1 MVLSLA
7 TQKRDPDTTVIEIA
21 GRITLGRESGQIEVA
36 VLKALADGARK
47 IVLGLGQVSWIDS
60 TGIGIVAYCFGK
72 ASQAGVRLCVAAA
85 NGRVLE
91 VFKLTRMDQVID
103 FYPDIDSACAASTKA
118 ASAT

>member
-1 MVLSLA
+1 MVFTLA
-7 TQKRDPDTTVIEIA
+7 TQKREPGITVIEIA

-36 VLKALADGARK
+36 VLKALHEGARR
-47 IVLGLGQVSWIDS
+47 IVIDFGQVSWIDS

-72 ASQAGVRLCVAAA
+72 ASQAGANLSVAAA

-91 VFKLTRMDQVID
+91 VFKITRIDQVID
-103 FYPDIDSACAASTKA
+103 FFPDIASACEAAVKA

>member
-7 TQKRDPDTTVIEIA
+7 TQKRDPDTAVIEIS

-36 VLKALADGARK
+36 VLKALQEGARK
-47 IVLGLGQVSWIDS
+47 IVIDLGQVAWIDS

-91 VFKLTRMDQVID
+91 VLQLTRIDQVID
-103 FYPDIDSACAASTKA
+103 FYSDIASACAASAKA
-118 ASAT
+118 ATAT

>member
-1 MVLSLA
+1 
-7 TQKRDPDTTVIEIA
+7 VIEIA
-21 GRITLGRESGQIEVA
+21 GRITLGRESGQIELA
-36 VLKALADGARK
+36 VVKALAEGARK
-47 IVLGLGQVSWIDS
+47 IVIDLGQVAWIDS

-91 VFKLTRMDQVID
+91 VFKLTRIDQVID
-103 FYPDIDSACAASTKA
+103 FYPDLASACAASAKA

>member
-7 TQKRDPDTTVIEIA
+7 TYKRDPDTTVIEVS
-21 GRITLGRESGQIEVA
+21 GRITLARENAQLEA
-36 VLKALADGARK
+36 ATAKALNEGARK
-47 IVLGLGQVSWIDS
+47 IVIDLGQVSWIDS

-72 ASQAGVRLCVAAA
+72 AAKAGVKLCVAAA

-91 VFKLTRMDQVID
+91 VFTITRIHEVID
-103 FYPDIDSACAASTKA
+103 FFPDIASACAPSARA

>member
-36 VLKALADGARK
+36 VLKALHEGARK
-47 IVLGLGQVSWIDS
+47 IVIDLGQVSWIDS

-72 ASQAGVRLCVAAA
+72 ASQAGAELCVTGAK
-85 NGRVLE
+85 GRVLE
-91 VFKLTRMDQVID
+91 VFRITRIDQVID
-103 FYPDIDSACAASTKA
+103 FYPDIASACAPSAKA
-118 ASAT
+118 ATAK

>member
-36 VLKALADGARK
+36 VVKALEEGARK
-47 IVLGLGQVSWIDS
+47 IVVDLGQVSWIDS

-72 ASQAGVRLCVAAA
+72 AARAGVRLCVAAA

-91 VFKLTRMDQVID
+91 VFKITRIDQVID
-103 FYPDIDSACAASTKA
+103 FYPDIASACAASAKA
-118 ASAT
+118 ASAS